1 MDARK
6 SKVIARIIEVT
17 PEMRREGL
25 WGFRQQTELIGT
37 VEVDL
42 RGWKCILVVFGA
54 DA

>member
-1 MDARK
+1 LDARK

-37 VEVDL
+37 VEVGSTWL
-42 RGWKCILVVFGA
+42 EVYFGGLWG
-54 DA
+54 